1 MKKMFRLAA
10 CAFVVSLFATSTFG
24 AGFGLY
30 EFSARGNAM
39 GGAVLAGDAEPASLA
54 LNPALITD
62 LKGVEFQLGV
72 TEITASAKV
81 TYNHESQSPDRV
93 WWTLPTFYY
102 TQQVFEDWYFGLGAF
117 PRFGLSGTYPN
128 RDWAGASDVYDVD
141 VQSYSVQPTV
151 AFQATDRLSVAAGME
166 VMYFQFSEGKRINLG
181 ALGSNDLE
189 VEGDSV
195 GLGAILA
202 LAYKANEKVNFGASF
217 RTRVKQG
224 LDGDSKFSQPGVSGQ
239 AAFLDGWAHGDIMLP
254 AQLAMGVSYRPIDD
268 LLIEFNWM
276 NVFWSSFDDLTID
289 FEHKPVYGTEGSS
302 TLKKE
307 WKDSYRIGLGA
318 EYTLSRVVKL
328 RGSFIFDK
336 APTNN
341 EYMDVL
347 VPVSNR
353 YMFGTGIGLNLGKGF
368 ILDLSYN
375 FLIGEGMRG
384 ANTDKAVYDPLG
396 AGGQPIPIKYS
407 QAFSHMAGISLR
419 YRL

>member
-128 RDWAGASDVYDVD
+128 KDWAGATDVYDVD

-181 ALGSNDLE
+181 PLGTNDLE

-224 LDGDSKFSQPGVSGQ
+224 LDGDSTFSRQFSAGGYS
-239 AAFLDGWAHGDIMLP
+239 FLDGAVHGDVMLP
-254 AQLAMGVSYRPIDD
+254 AQLAMGVSYRPIED

-276 NVFWSSFDDLTID
+276 NVFWSSFDDLTIG
-289 FEHKPVYGTEGSS
+289 FEKAPGTGAAGDVS
-302 TLKKE
+302 LKKE
-307 WKDSYRIGLGA
+307 WKDSYRIGLGT
-318 EYTLSRVVKL
+318 EYRLSNVVKL

-368 ILDLSYN
+368 IMDLSYN

-384 ANTDKAVYDPLG
+384 ANTDPQVTGGG
-396 AGGQPIPIKYS
+396 APVPVKYS